1 MAGELTER
9 RRELSDTPFYDTGT
23 APKVPKR
30 ILGTLM
36 NSLSAGVV
44 PRMGAPYIAIGRNS
58 EIEALLSDLERV
70 AEGGSGMRFV
80 IGKYGSGK
88 SFLLQLIRGY
98 SLERGYVTI
107 DCDLSPER
115 KLTGGNNAGLSSY
128 REMMRNMSIRSS
140 PDGGALPVLLA
151 KWISGIQSEIAGEGI
166 PPESP
171 EFDAEVEKKV
181 YSLIRDLEGQVG
193 GFDFASVI
201 SKWRKANKDGDDELA
216 SLCLRWLRGEYQT
229 KTEAKRTLGVQSII
243 NDSDWYE
250 YIRLWAQ
257 FARGC
262 GYKGLL
268 VLIDECVNLYKIP
281 NRVSRESNYE
291 MILSMFNDSLQ
302 GRAPGVEIIMG
313 GTPQFMEDTRRGLFS
328 YEALKS
334 RLTDGR
340 FATGEYLNLMGPV
353 IRLRRLSS
361 DELYALITRLTAF
374 HAQMYGWEPKVTA
387 DEAAK
392 FLEICESRAGADTM
406 ITPREIIRDYLSIL
420 NILYQNREAT
430 FTGVIEKN
438 GVKLVYTN
446 DDEAEEITHSSVS
459 EQAAERSPVDLA
471 DLEF

>member
-1 MAGELTER
+1 MARQLKEW
-9 RRELSDTPFYDTGT
+9 SDGKMSESTFYDAGSV
-23 APKVPKR
+23 PKVPKR

-58 EIEALLSDLERV
+58 EIEALLSDLGRV
-70 AEGGSGMRFV
+70 SEGGSGMRFI

-98 SLERGYVTI
+98 ALENGYAAM

-115 KLTGGNNAGLSSY
+115 KLTGGGGAGLASY
-128 REMMRNMSIRSS
+128 RELMRNLSIKSS
-140 PDGGALPVLLA
+140 PDGGALPVMLA
-151 KWISGIQSEIAGEGI
+151 RWISGIQGETAGAGLS
-166 PPESP
+166 PESP
-171 EFDAEVEKKV
+171 EFDAAVDKKV
-181 YSLIRDLEGQVG
+181 YSLVRELEGQVG

-243 NDSDWYE
+243 SDSDWYE

-281 NRVSRESNYE
+281 NRISRESNYE

-302 GRAPGVEIIMG
+302 GRSPGVEIIMG
-313 GTPQFMEDTRRGLFS
+313 GTPQFLEDTRRGLFS

-340 FATGEYLNLMGPV
+340 FASGDYMNLMGPV

-420 NILYQNREAT
+420 NILYQNGEAT
-430 FTGVIEKN
+430 FMGVIEKN
-438 GVKLVYTN
+438 GIKLSAADGEN
-446 DDEAEEITHSSVS
+446 GDAETEYHESSGQTH
-459 EQAAERSPVDLA
+459 PVDLA